1 MFNAI
6 GNRMYTAKVQA
17 DIGAQFDQ
25 EISGALNIS
34 LRRQSF
40 INAVVASVP
49 AEKFEEAK
57 KQEVKIFSSSLI
69 SFASYLAEVM
79 KGNITPNSEI
89 EAAACVCLINRVE
102 RLNLDLV
109 SEHERAMVYSA
120 IQTLEAFQA
129 ESEHK

>member
-17 DIGAQFDQ
+17 EIGAQFDK
-25 EISGALNIS
+25 EINGVLNVS
-34 LRRQSF
+34 LRKQYF

-49 AEKFEEAK
+49 VEKFQTAK
-57 KQEVKIFSSSLI
+57 KHEIKIFYAALI
-69 SFASYLAEVM
+69 SFAAYLAEVM

-89 EAAACVCLINRVE
+89 EAAVCVCLINRVE
-102 RLNLDLV
+102 RVNLDLV

-120 IQTLEAFQA
+120 LQTLEAFQT
-129 ESEHK
+129 K